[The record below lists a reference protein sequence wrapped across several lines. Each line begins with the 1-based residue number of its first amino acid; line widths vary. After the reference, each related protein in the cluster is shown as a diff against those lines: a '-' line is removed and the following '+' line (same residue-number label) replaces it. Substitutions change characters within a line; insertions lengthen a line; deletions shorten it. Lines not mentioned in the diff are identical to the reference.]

1 MARNTVNTTVSIEPP
16 DALFLSWASGINA
29 SDSSA
34 KHWPSRWPIETSTA
48 TSSRSSSREALT
60 DTNRDLDDL
69 LDQTS
74 SIEGPERPARIRP
87 LQRLAAKHRMND
99 PPSDSASDA
108 PATEPTATDS
118 QPSEFLFSRRLKA
131 TLTRAPPR
139 VISLSMGIAF
149 LVVAVGPAAA
159 QNQVGDVYCN
169 TGVATG
175 IDLVFGA
182 IAGLG
187 LPATAFYIG
196 TAGLSYM
203 RAGGNPERRRTMPR
217 RNSLCPAS
225 ASASSSLHSSHPN
238 SSIRSAARWDSASQ
252 TVSNHF
258 RPI

>member
-1 MARNTVNTTVSIEPP
+1 
-16 DALFLSWASGINA
+16 
-29 SDSSA
+29 
-34 KHWPSRWPIETSTA
+34 
-48 TSSRSSSREALT
+48 
-60 DTNRDLDDL
+60 
-69 LDQTS
+69 
-74 SIEGPERPARIRP
+74 
-87 LQRLAAKHRMND
+87 MND

-203 RAGGNPERRRTMPR
+203 RAGGNPEKKNDAKEKLVMSGIGFGIVVALVSPELIDKVGSQMGFGFRLCQTILGPYSIVNEPSLKPRSIDHVCPPLHGHGACPSPREWYRRDCRCR
-217 RNSLCPAS
+217 RS
-225 ASASSSLHSSHPN
+225 
-238 SSIRSAARWDSASQ
+238 
-252 TVSNHF
+252 
-258 RPI
+258 